1 MAKVAHPF
9 PAAVP
14 HRAPE
19 NRSSRA
25 DDGTVRPLSPASHHE
40 GTRPSSLRS
49 VRAGSSSQVDQITPP
64 GFVPPPGPAGLPDLA
79 ERLARAGMNM
89 PQDLLQAHA
98 HAVDALLHAAPGDMP
113 SARADQAAATLGS
126 VYQAFLARLP
136 DGPAAAGPL
145 YQDVASSFMAHALL
159 INQVKR
165 SGALPGDL
173 GGFLGSTFQLPP
185 SRFGRAAP
193 RSQAR

>member
-14 HRAPE
+14 RRAPE

-25 DDGTVRPLSPASHHE
+25 DDGAVRQFSPASQHE
-40 GTRPSSLRS
+40 GTRPPPLRS
-49 VRAGSSSQVDQITPP
+49 VRAGSSQQVDQITPP
-64 GFVPPPGPAGLPDLA
+64 GFVPPPGSAGLPDLA
-79 ERLARAGMNM
+79 ERLARAGMDV
-89 PQDLLQAHA
+89 PPDLLQAHA
-98 HAVDALLHAAPGDMP
+98 HAVDVLLQGASGDMP
-113 SARADQAAATLGS
+113 SGCADQAAATLGS

-165 SGALPGDL
+165 SGSLPGDL
-173 GGFLGSTFQLPP
+173 DGFLGSTLQLPP
-185 SRFGRAAP
+185 SRFGEAVP
-193 RSQAR
+193 RTQAR